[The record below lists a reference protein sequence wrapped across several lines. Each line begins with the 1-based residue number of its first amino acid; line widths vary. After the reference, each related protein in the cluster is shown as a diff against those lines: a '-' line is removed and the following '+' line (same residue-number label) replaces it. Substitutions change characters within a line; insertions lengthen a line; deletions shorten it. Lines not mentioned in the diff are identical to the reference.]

1 MLVKE
6 LGWSVWAIF
15 LILYSVYLYQRLLQ
29 YIIISV
35 TWMRGA
41 MVARWIPVP
50 KVACSIHVAFSHSF
64 CLFLVKVTSKQISPL
79 HDHKKRIFVLVL
91 EFRLRISITFLV
103 Y

>member
-1 MLVKE
+1 ME
-6 LGWSVWAIF
+6 CLGNIF
-15 LILYSVYLYQRLLQ
+15 NISIPFI
-29 YIIISV
+29 YINGYYDSFIISV

-64 CLFLVKVTSKQISPL
+64 CLFLVKVTSKPISPL
-79 HDHKKRIFVLVL
+79 HDRKKRIL
-91 EFRLRISITFLV
+91 